1 MDNEAKYSALRVV
14 DLRKELKIRGASTTG
29 RKSVLIQRL
38 VLLDKA
44 MTAEGNV
51 DTEQS
56 KKKSHFSSIFFSF
69 PFFFSGCG
77 GSGF

>member
-56 KKKSHFSSIFFSF
+56 KKSYFSF
-69 PFFFSGCG
+69 LFLLFFLFSGCG
-77 GSGF
+77 GSGL